1 MALNTRTLLRPYLTL
16 ALVVAL
22 AASLS
27 ACGRRGALEVP
38 TGGTTPAAHPA
49 ENAPPTTF
57 SPGAP
62 SSKPKIIVPSK
73 KPFVLDPLL

>member
-1 MALNTRTLLRPYLTL
+1 MNTRSHLRPYLALALAVTL
-16 ALVVAL
+16 AFG
-22 AASLS
+22 LS

-38 TGGTTPAAHPA
+38 TGGTTPAARPA

-62 SSKPKIIVPSK
+62 SSKPKVIVPSK
-73 KPFVLDPLL
+73 EPFVLDPLL